1 MLEKIAQH
9 TAIYSIGNVG
19 IRAASFLLIPLFTRT
34 LSQRDFGLLAT
45 LLMANQV
52 LLVFMNAG
60 MRDTFVRFFH
70 ASREKGRAASLL
82 GTCLLISIGI
92 GGLLTAA
99 ILLFLTPFSH
109 SILHTDAAGYYLGLT
124 CALTLVQSLCMLLM
138 SYFRTNEQPLGFLAS
153 GVSCAILLVGM
164 NALFL
169 GTFKFGIQGALLAYL
184 LTYGITFS
192 VLLVYVVSRTGL
204 SLSKEAF
211 GMAARF
217 GFPLVL
223 SQLSDI
229 SVIALPTFFLSRHH
243 GLTPVAVFSVGQK
256 LAQLP
261 VPFLVLPFQLALE
274 PMVFKNLDNAD
285 LQEKLSNMLTYFVVV
300 FFVTTA
306 LFLGGS
312 RLLLAAAAPESYEG
326 ADLVLAALLPT
337 AFFLGLASFGRVLLH
352 ARLRTDITGGSGVF
366 FACLSLVLYHFLI
379 KRYAIHGALIS
390 ANVVWLLQAACMLVL
405 GLRTLRV
412 PVDRRRLMIAGFALL
427 LVCALFIASPA
438 LETPAFYGIA
448 LTIHLLGGVF
458 FTRSGFVTDD
468 ERKAA
473 KLFMEKCQCR
483 LRR

>member
-1 MLEKIAQH
+1 MATDRSQEAVDV
-9 TAIYSIGNVG
+9 GNRKQLFIDDRFISRSSG
-19 IRAASFLLIPLFTRT
+19 IRRRMNPPQQSAEP
-34 LSQRDFGLLAT
+34 
-45 LLMANQV
+45 V
-52 LLVFMNAG
+52 L
-60 MRDTFVRFFH
+60 
-70 ASREKGRAASLL
+70 RADKPWEVN
-82 GTCLLISIGI
+82 GT
-92 GGLLTAA
+92 
-99 ILLFLTPFSH
+99 
-109 SILHTDAAGYYLGLT
+109 
-124 CALTLVQSLCMLLM
+124 
-138 SYFRTNEQPLGFLAS
+138 
-153 GVSCAILLVGM
+153 
-164 NALFL
+164 
-169 GTFKFGIQGALLAYL
+169 YL

-217 GFPLVL
+217 GFQLVL

-352 ARLRTDITGGSGVF
+352 ARLRTDIAAADGRAIFRTSGI
-366 FACLSLVLYHFLI
+366 L
-379 KRYAIHGALIS
+379 
-390 ANVVWLLQAACMLVL
+390 
-405 GLRTLRV
+405 
-412 PVDRRRLMIAGFALL
+412 
-427 LVCALFIASPA
+427 
-438 LETPAFYGIA
+438 
-448 LTIHLLGGVF
+448 
-458 FTRSGFVTDD
+458 
-468 ERKAA
+468 
-473 KLFMEKCQCR
+473 
-483 LRR
+483 